1 MCLAVPAKVIEKKDM
16 VATVEVEGIR
26 RDISLML
33 LPEANEGDYILM
45 HAGFAIQVIDEEEA
59 KITTE
64 LLKEVLGTNE
74 PASETKRKQ
83 IAAFLLK
90 EIDRLIDRPVRI
102 MEVCGTHT
110 VSIFRAGIRQL
121 LPEKVE
127 LVSGPGCP
135 VCVTP
140 NDYLDTAIAYAR
152 QKDVIIY
159 YFWRYVKGTRYII

>member
-1 MCLAVPAKVIEKKDM
+1 MSQQV
-16 VATVEVEGIR
+16 
-26 RDISLML
+26 
-33 LPEANEGDYILM
+33 NE
-45 HAGFAIQVIDEEEA
+45 
-59 KITTE
+59 T
-64 LLKEVLGTNE
+64 
-74 PASETKRKQ
+74 KQ

-152 QKDVIIY
+152 QEDVIITTFGDMLKVPGTSSSLNQVKAEGRDIKY
-159 YFWRYVKGTRYII
+159 CAACWQNSKKLMPYVDSIGGAKQCSNCHNFIH

>member
-1 MCLAVPAKVIEKKDM
+1 MSQQV
-16 VATVEVEGIR
+16 
-26 RDISLML
+26 
-33 LPEANEGDYILM
+33 NE
-45 HAGFAIQVIDEEEA
+45 
-59 KITTE
+59 T
-64 LLKEVLGTNE
+64 
-74 PASETKRKQ
+74 KQ

-152 QKDVIIY
+152 KEDPQVSIGVTFCPSITPSSLVSNQL
-159 YFWRYVKGTRYII
+159 F